1 MFFLKKNKK
10 STKNFNKMDDL
21 FKNVACILV
30 HAARIDQ
37 NYTQSEKIII
47 KETMLEM
54 GAEKLGIENLIK
66 EAEENEENAT
76 QILNF
81 TKKLKESDDDLKS
94 KIIEALWKVIYSNN
108 DADMYETNLMR
119 RLSGLIYFDYKTVGQ
134 IKEKVKENLKK

>member
-1 MFFLKKNKK
+1 
-10 STKNFNKMDDL
+10 MDDL

>member
-54 GAEKLGIENLIK
+54 GAEKLSIENLIK

>member
-1 MFFLKKNKK
+1 
-10 STKNFNKMDDL
+10 MDDL

-54 GAEKLGIENLIK
+54 GAEKLSIENLIK

>member
-37 NYTQSEKIII
+37 NYTQSEKKII

-54 GAEKLGIENLIK
+54 GAEKLSIENLIK

>member
-1 MFFLKKNKK
+1 
-10 STKNFNKMDDL
+10 MDDL

-54 GAEKLGIENLIK
+54 GAEKLSIENLIK

-76 QILNF
+76 QIMNF